1 MRTTLKIK
9 EINHLL
15 NQELSEANS
24 VLDKFVYSCSHDLK
38 GPLASIK
45 GLIRLAEKSTRDDI
59 TDECLHLINES
70 VVRMDNFLKS
80 LESFVGNARGPIV
93 KSAIYFHES
102 IAKVL
107 DQHLEYARTNKIKF
121 RVRVSQEQKF
131 VSDHLRITLILEHLI
146 QNAVIFQDLKKTEK
160 FVDIDVRV
168 TPKYATIEVCDNGEG
183 ISKES
188 MHDIFQMFYRSSE
201 SSKGSGLGLYIV
213 QEAVNKLEGEISV
226 ASSKG
231 VGSNFVIKIP
241 NNL

>member
-1 MRTTLKIK
+1 MRTTLKVK
-9 EINHLL
+9 EMNHLL

-70 VVRMDNFLKS
+70 VVRMDHFLKS

-93 KSAIYFHES
+93 KTSINFNES

-107 DQHLEYARTNKIKF
+107 EDHLEYVRTSKIKLK
-121 RVRVSQEQKF
+121 VRIKQDHQF
-131 VSDHLRITLILEHLI
+131 MSDHLRIHLILEHLI
-146 QNAVIFQDLKKTEK
+146 QNALNFQDLKKTEK
-160 FVDIDVRV
+160 FVDIDIRV
-168 TPKYATIEVCDNGEG
+168 TPQNATIEICDNGEG
-183 ISKES
+183 ISKENIG
-188 MHDIFQMFYRSSE
+188 DIFQMFYRSSE
-201 SSKGSGLGLYIV
+201 ASKGSGLGLYIV
-213 QEAVNKLEGEISV
+213 QEAVNKLHGEISV

-241 NNL
+241 NN

>member
-1 MRTTLKIK
+1 MGTTLKIK
-9 EINHLL
+9 EMNHML

-45 GLIRLAEKSTRDDI
+45 GLIRLAEKSTRDDV
-59 TDECLHLINES
+59 TEECLHLINES
-70 VVRMDNFLKS
+70 VLRMDNFLKS
-80 LESFVGNARGPIV
+80 LESYVGNARSPFER
-93 KSAIYFHES
+93 SAIYFNET

-107 DQHLEYARTNKIKF
+107 DHYLEYVRSNKIRF
-121 RVRVSQEQKF
+121 RVRVKQDQKF
-131 VSDHLRITLILEHLI
+131 VSDQLRISLILEHLI
-146 QNAVIFQDLKKTEK
+146 KNAVVFQDLKKTEK
-160 FVDIDVRV
+160 FVDIDVKV

-183 ISKES
+183 ISKENID
-188 MHDIFQMFYRSSE
+188 DIFQMFYRSSE

-231 VGSNFVIKIP
+231 VGSNFIVKIP
-241 NNL
+241 NSL